1 MKKIKFSGKGLD
13 VFRRILVFKQNSS
26 SKVDNFFSVS
36 FCAKTRKK
44 ESWCENLDK
53 RMCGLNYIQYDFSL
67 FKTIVSFALV

>member
-26 SKVDNFFSVS
+26 SKFDNFFSVS

-44 ESWCENLDK
+44 ERK
-53 RMCGLNYIQYDFSL
+53 
-67 FKTIVSFALV
+67 LV